1 MGDDAEVGWASR
13 LLAAMASK
21 NHTALDEVLGSL
33 PPDVPDGDLTVKAA
47 RATAEMI
54 GELSTAREAQA
65 VAEASAELGYDGSAA
80 ERLWLAMEGHAA
92 KPPHF
97 GSEALL
103 DSVASGAILP
113 LRGTYVVQLEA
124 SGGIL
129 SRRQDLPPEAFW
141 SASELRVLVEALGD
155 DYALLFVALS
165 YR

>member
-1 MGDDAEVGWASR
+1 MGAASSLGLSAET
-13 LLAAMASK
+13 LAAVK
-21 NHTALDEVLGSL
+21 SL
-33 PPDVPDGDLTVKAA
+33 PDAA
-47 RATAEMI
+47 QSELGAVIAERGLGLCKPTEASAKKTA
-54 GELSTAREAQA
+54 A

-80 ERLWLAMEGHAA
+80 KRLLLAMEGYAER
-92 KPPHF
+92 PPHF
-97 GSEALL
+97 GAEALL

-129 SRRQDLPPEAFW
+129 SCRQELPPEAFW